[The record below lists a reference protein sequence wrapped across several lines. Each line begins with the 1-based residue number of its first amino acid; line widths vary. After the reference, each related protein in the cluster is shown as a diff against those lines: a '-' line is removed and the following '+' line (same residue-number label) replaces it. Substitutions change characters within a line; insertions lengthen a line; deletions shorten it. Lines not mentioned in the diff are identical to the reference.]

1 MIIPMKRLDLKNK
14 RKNRSFEQIPV
25 SLHPEYEFIF
35 FISIHEEIYFRS
47 DGYGEY

>member
-14 RKNRSFEQIPV
+14 WQNRRFEQFPV
-25 SLHPEYEFIF
+25 SLHPEYEFIL

-47 DGYGEY
+47 DGY